1 MYTIRPEDLMQ
12 IGFSSGTTGT
22 PKAVSRTHAN
32 NIASLS
38 LSAPGFE
45 LVTEQDV
52 VGVNSAYCHMSGI
65 AMLINAFGNGA
76 TATILHCNE
85 ADSLIKALQRFPNI
99 NAVFSIIDYNFT
111 VLFWSQLYTI
121 MNSTKL

>member
-1 MYTIRPEDLMQ
+1 MQ
-12 IGFSSGTTGT
+12 IVFSSGTTGT

-52 VGVNSAYCHMSGI
+52 VGVNSAYCHLSGI

-85 ADSLIKALQRFPNI
+85 ADSLIKALQSFP
-99 NAVFSIIDYNFT
+99 VSTVVTKIID
-111 VLFWSQLYTI
+111 LSGD
-121 MNSTKL
+121 